1 VIKSVLV
8 AVDGSENSSR
18 ALDFALDLA
27 DKYGATLTILN
38 VSESPPMGVVPFE
51 PVTVSGDSMVLF
63 SKDLKRLHEE
73 ILNKAVVRAK
83 ELNPKLLIS
92 TKLREGDPA
101 LEIIAEAKEGKF
113 GILVIGHRGSS
124 RVREIFMGKI
134 SEKVSHLTPCPVVIV
149 K

>member
-51 PVTVSGDSMVLF
+51 PVTVSGD
-63 SKDLKRLHEE
+63 
-73 ILNKAVVRAK
+73 RAK